1 MFNEIQLKGLCLIFI
16 FYLILIMPSIIICFN
31 KKYFI
36 DRKKFNNI
44 LIGNIIYNIIL
55 SMCFYLFYAPKNLKD
70 TNSADFTIAS
80 NAVTRFRVYVWL
92 EGQDIDSLET
102 DSDGAEVSISINS
115 TLLAFSLAI
124 ASLYSFNC
132 CIDFS
137 NCCSFIFFKSSSATF
152 LRSVLSFIKTQNNRN
167 LFTLHHD

>member
-55 SMCFYLFYAPKNLKD
+55 SMCFYLFYEKIFNIFNLDQGIINYAIYSGKII
-70 TNSADFTIAS
+70 FMAS
-80 NAVTRFRVYVWL
+80 SLFAVKYL
-92 EGQDIDSLET
+92 IPGYIYHNKSKK
-102 DSDGAEVSISINS
+102 ISII
-115 TLLAFSLAI
+115 FAI
-124 ASLYSFNC
+124 AKIIDTLICMIIGYYLFNQKG
-132 CIDFS
+132 I
-137 NCCSFIFFKSSSATF
+137 
-152 LRSVLSFIKTQNNRN
+152 
-167 LFTLHHD
+167 LFAIPVADIIYYIAYTYCYLKVFR

>member
-55 SMCFYLFYAPKNLKD
+55 SMCFYLFYEKIFNIFNLD
-70 TNSADFTIAS
+70 QGI
-80 NAVTRFRVYVWL
+80 
-92 EGQDIDSLET
+92 
-102 DSDGAEVSISINS
+102 INY
-115 TLLAFSLAI
+115 AI
-124 ASLYSFNC
+124 YSG
-132 CIDFS
+132 
-137 NCCSFIFFKSSSATF
+137 
-152 LRSVLSFIKTQNNRN
+152 
-167 LFTLHHD
+167 

>member
-55 SMCFYLFYAPKNLKD
+55 SMCFYLFYEKIFNIFNLDQGIINYAIYSGKIIFMASSLFAVKYLIPGYIYHNKNKK
-70 TNSADFTIAS
+70 
-80 NAVTRFRVYVWL
+80 
-92 EGQDIDSLET
+92 
-102 DSDGAEVSISINS
+102 ISII
-115 TLLAFSLAI
+115 FAI
-124 ASLYSFNC
+124 AKIIDTLICMIIGYYLFNQ
-132 CIDFS
+132 
-137 NCCSFIFFKSSSATF
+137 KG
-152 LRSVLSFIKTQNNRN
+152 LLV
-167 LFTLHHD
+167 

>member
-55 SMCFYLFYAPKNLKD
+55 SMCFYLFYEKIFNIFNLDQGIINYAIYSGKIIFMASSLFAVKYLIPGYIYHTKNKK
-70 TNSADFTIAS
+70 
-80 NAVTRFRVYVWL
+80 
-92 EGQDIDSLET
+92 
-102 DSDGAEVSISINS
+102 ISII
-115 TLLAFSLAI
+115 FAI
-124 ASLYSFNC
+124 AKI
-132 CIDFS
+132 IDTLICMIIGYYLFS
-137 NCCSFIFFKSSSATF
+137 QKGI
-152 LRSVLSFIKTQNNRN
+152 
-167 LFTLHHD
+167 LFAIPVADIIYYIAYTYCYLKVFR